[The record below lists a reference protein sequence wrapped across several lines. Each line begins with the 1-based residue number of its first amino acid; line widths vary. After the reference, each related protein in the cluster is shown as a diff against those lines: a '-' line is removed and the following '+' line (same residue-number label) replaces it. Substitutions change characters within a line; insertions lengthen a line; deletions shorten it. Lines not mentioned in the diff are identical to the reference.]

1 MKYDEMLDKIAID
14 RYKIKYN
21 DCNDTQKFVCLMDG
35 DRLMAEYG
43 E

>member
-1 MKYDEMLDKIAID
+1 MLNSIAQKRYGNSYDI
-14 RYKIKYN
+14 
-21 DCNDTQKFVCLMDG
+21 CNDTQKFVCLMDG